1 MRLRSHPHFTFF
13 FFLLSLFLSSSSS
26 VIQDFIIF
34 HRRILHQPLF
44 SVGSSPPPGADTFLP
59 SPSPPAPDS
68 PVYPDPS
75 QPFFPEV
82 PSGPGQTA
90 DQNQQPTP
98 PSAPTNGSMS
108 IPTATQPAKPA
119 KKVAIA
125 ISVGIVTL
133 GMLSGLAFFLYR
145 HRVAKHPGETR
156 KRLVGGNSDRSQ
168 EDSRVPPSS
177 FLYIGTVEPSRR
189 SVGEVNGG
197 ANGSPYG
204 KLNSVRR
211 SDRYRPSPELQPL
224 PPLAKPLGLENSPTA
239 MPSPSSSSSD
249 EESQGTAFYT
259 PQGSTISNEE
269 SYYTPVSR
277 RVNGNL
283 VTQSR
288 NEMNGKTNSVP
299 CSKRTSPKTRILASS
314 PEMKHVI
321 IPSIKQQQQQPP
333 SPHPRSPPSLP
344 LQQPQGL
351 VPEPHETQEFTHA
364 KRPKFSSPP
373 PPPNMALLR
382 SISNNSSPQR
392 TKVPV
397 PPPPPPPPPM
407 PPPAAVKLSVPRSV
421 RNLKTDVTPKPA
433 QLLNKHESRTPS
445 PKNSAVSGAR
455 KSMEEVVSYK
465 GVSSSEKTDGDDM
478 DSAKPKLKPLHWDK
492 VRATSERATVWDQ
505 IKSSSFQ
512 LNEDMMETLF
522 GCNST
527 TAAPPKEPIRRSVLP
542 PVKQE
547 NRVFDPKKSQ
557 NIAILL
563 RALNVTR
570 DEVSEALLDG
580 NPESLGAE
588 LFETLVKMAPTKEEE
603 IKLREYSGD
612 VSKLGS
618 AERFLRTVLDIPFAF
633 KRVETM
639 LYRANFDTEVQYLR
653 KSFQTL
659 EEASDEL
666 KNSRLFLKLLEA
678 VLRTGN
684 RMNVG
689 TNRGDAKAFKLDT
702 LLKLVDIKGTDG
714 KTTLLHF
721 VVQEIIRSEG
731 AGTNSTDGNHE
742 NKMASNFKE
751 EDFRKQGLQV
761 VAGLSRDLSNV
772 KKAAG
777 MDSDVL
783 SSYVSKLETGL
794 EKVRS
799 VLQYEK
805 PDTSGNFFNSMKMFL
820 RDAEEEIAKI
830 KDDERKALLLV
841 KEVTEYFHGNATK
854 EEAHPLRIFMIVR
867 DFLSIL
873 DHVCKEVGLL
883 QDRTMVGAARSFRIS
898 ATASLPVLS
907 RYNVRQDG
915 SSDDESLAS

>member
-1 MRLRSHPHFTFF
+1 MRAHHLSLFF
-13 FFLLSLFLSSSSS
+13 ILLSLSTSITKSASSSSS
-26 VIQDFIIF
+26 SSSSPSPVI

-44 SVGSSPPPGADTFLP
+44 PVGSAPPPGADNSLP
-59 SPSPPAPDS
+59 PPPPDS
-68 PVYPDPS
+68 PVFSDPS

-82 PSGPGQTA
+82 PSGQTP
-90 DQNQQPTP
+90 DQNQQTTP
-98 PSAPTNGSMS
+98 PAASTNSS
-108 IPTATQPAKPA
+108 IPIPTATQPAKPA

-145 HRVAKHPGETR
+145 HRAKHPGETQ
-156 KRLVGGNSDRSQ
+156 KLVGGNSERFQ

-189 SVGEVNGG
+189 SVSEVNGG
-197 ANGSPYG
+197 ANGSPYH
-204 KLNSVRR
+204 KLNSLKR

-224 PPLAKPLGLENSPTA
+224 PPLAKPPTIENSPTA
-239 MPSPSSSSSD
+239 MSSSSSSSD
-249 EESQGTAFYT
+249 EESKGTAFYT

-277 RVNGNL
+277 PINSNSVTPARNEINGN
-283 VTQSR
+283 
-288 NEMNGKTNSVP
+288 TNSVP
-299 CSKRTSPKTRILASS
+299 RSKRISPKTRLLASS

-321 IPSIKQQQQQPP
+321 IPSIKKQQQQP
-333 SPHPRSPPSLP
+333 SPPPPPPPSLP

-351 VPEPHETQEFTHA
+351 VAEPHETQEITYA

-373 PPPNMALLR
+373 PPPNMTLLR
-382 SISNNSSPQR
+382 SISNNSSAQT
-392 TKVPV
+392 TKIQV
-397 PPPPPPPPPM
+397 PPPPPPP
-407 PPPAAVKLSVPRSV
+407 AAVGLSIPRSV
-421 RNLKTDVTPKPA
+421 RSLETNVSPKPA
-433 QLLNKHESRTPS
+433 QVFKKQESRTPC
-445 PKNSAVSGAR
+445 PKNSPGIETR
-455 KSMEEVVSYK
+455 KSMEEVNYK
-465 GVSSSEKTDGDDM
+465 GASSSEKTDGDDM

-492 VRATSERATVWDQ
+492 VRATSEKATV
-505 IKSSSFQ
+505 
-512 LNEDMMETLF
+512 LNEDIMETLF

-527 TAAPPKEPIRRSVLP
+527 NSVPKEPIRRSVLP
-542 PVKQE
+542 PVEQQ
-547 NRVFDPKKSQ
+547 NRVLDPKKSQ

-580 NPESLGAE
+580 NPESLGSE
-588 LFETLVKMAPTKEEE
+588 LLGTLVKMAPTKEEE
-603 IKLREYSGD
+603 IKLREYNGD
-612 VSKLGS
+612 ISKLGT
-618 AERFLRTVLDIPFAF
+618 AERFFKTVLDIPFAF
-633 KRVETM
+633 RRVEAM
-639 LYRANFDTEVQYLR
+639 LYRANFDTEVKYLR

-666 KNSRLFLKLLEA
+666 KHSRLFLKLLEA

-731 AGTNSTDGNHE
+731 AGTNSTNGNLE
-742 NKMASNFKE
+742 NKMSSNIKE
-751 EDFRKQGLQV
+751 DDFRKQGLQI
-761 VAGLSRDLSNV
+761 VAGLGRDLSNV

-777 MDSDVL
+777 MDSVVL
-783 SSYVSKLETGL
+783 SSYVSKLEMEL
-794 EKVRS
+794 EKVRL

-805 PDTSGNFFNSMKMFL
+805 PDMQGNFFNWMKMFL

-830 KDDERKALLLV
+830 KADERNALLLV
-841 KEVTEYFHGNATK
+841 KEVTEYFHGNAAK
-854 EEAHPLRIFMIVR
+854 EEAHPFRIFMIVR

-873 DHVCKEVGLL
+873 DHVCKEVGRM
-883 QDRTMVGAARSFRIS
+883 QDRTMVGSARSFQIS

-915 SSDDESLAS
+915 SSDDESLSP

>member
-1 MRLRSHPHFTFF
+1 MRVHHLSLFF
-13 FFLLSLFLSSSSS
+13 VLLSLFSSTTKSSSSP
-26 VIQDFIIF
+26 VIQDFI

-44 SVGSSPPPGADTFLP
+44 PVGSAPPPGTDNSLP
-59 SPSPPAPDS
+59 PPPPTPDS
-68 PVYPDPS
+68 PVFPDPS

-82 PSGPGQTA
+82 PSGQTP
-90 DQNQQPTP
+90 DQNQQTTP
-98 PSAPTNGSMS
+98 PAAPTNGSIP
-108 IPTATQPAKPA
+108 IPTATQPTKPA

-145 HRVAKHPGETR
+145 HRAKHPVETQ
-156 KRLVGGNSDRSQ
+156 KLVGGNSERFQ

-189 SVGEVNGG
+189 SVSEVNEG
-197 ANGSPYG
+197 ANGSPYH
-204 KLNSVRR
+204 KLNTVKR

-224 PPLAKPLGLENSPTA
+224 PPLAKPHTFENSPTA
-239 MPSPSSSSSD
+239 MSSSSD
-249 EESQGTAFYT
+249 EESRGTTAFYT

-269 SYYTPVSR
+269 SYYTPVARPINSNLVTPVR
-277 RVNGNL
+277 NEVNGN
-283 VTQSR
+283 
-288 NEMNGKTNSVP
+288 TNSVP
-299 CSKRTSPKTRILASS
+299 RSKRTSPKSRLLASS

-321 IPSIKQQQQQPP
+321 IPSIKQQQP
-333 SPHPRSPPSLP
+333 SPPLPPPPPSLP
-344 LQQPQGL
+344 LQQSL
-351 VPEPHETQEFTHA
+351 VAEPHETREFTYA

-397 PPPPPPPPPM
+397 PPPPPPPAPPS
-407 PPPAAVKLSVPRSV
+407 AAVGLSIPRTV
-421 RNLKTDVTPKPA
+421 RFSETNVSTKPA
-433 QLLNKHESRTPS
+433 QVLKNKESWTPS
-445 PKNSAVSGAR
+445 PKNSPGSGTR
-455 KSMEEVVSYK
+455 KSMEDVNFKVA
-465 GVSSSEKTDGDDM
+465 SSSEKTDGDDM
-478 DSAKPKLKPLHWDK
+478 DSAKPKLSLCTGTKYEQPRREL
-492 VRATSERATVWDQ
+492 
-505 IKSSSFQ
+505 Q

-527 TAAPPKEPIRRSVLP
+527 NSIPKEPIRRSVLP
-542 PVKQE
+542 PVEQE
-547 NRVFDPKKSQ
+547 NRVLDPKKSQ

-570 DEVSEALLDG
+570 DEVSDALLDG

-612 VSKLGS
+612 ISKLGT
-618 AERFLRTVLDIPFAF
+618 AERFLKTVLDIPFAF
-633 KRVETM
+633 RRVEAM
-639 LYRANFDTEVQYLR
+639 LYRANFDTEVKYLR

-721 VVQEIIRSEG
+721 VVQEIIRSED
-731 AGTNSTDGNHE
+731 AGTNSTNGNLE
-742 NKMASNFKE
+742 NKMTSNNKE
-751 EDFRKQGLQV
+751 DDFRKQGLQV

-783 SSYVSKLETGL
+783 SSYVSKLEMGL
-794 EKVRS
+794 EKVRL
-799 VLQYEK
+799 VLQYDK
-805 PDTSGNFFNSMKMFL
+805 PDMQGNFFNSMKMFL
-820 RDAEEEIAKI
+820 RDAEKEIAKI
-830 KDDERKALLLV
+830 KADERKALLLV
-841 KEVTEYFHGNATK
+841 KEVTEYFHGNAAK
-854 EEAHPLRIFMIVR
+854 EEAHPFRIFMIVR

-873 DHVCKEVGLL
+873 DHVCKEVGRM
-883 QDRTMVGAARSFRIS
+883 QDRTMVGSARSFRIS

-907 RYNVRQDG
+907 RYNLRQDG
-915 SSDDESLAS
+915 SSDDESLSP

>member
-1 MRLRSHPHFTFF
+1 MRAHHLSIFCI
-13 FFLLSLFLSSSSS
+13 LLSLSTSTTKSSSSS
-26 VIQDFIIF
+26 QDFIT

-44 SVGSSPPPGADTFLP
+44 PAGSAPPPGTDNSLSPPP
-59 SPSPPAPDS
+59 PPPPPPPDS
-68 PVYPDPS
+68 PVFPDPS

-82 PSGPGQTA
+82 PSGQTP
-90 DQNQQPTP
+90 DQNQQTTP
-98 PSAPTNGSMS
+98 PAAPSNGSIP

-125 ISVGIVTL
+125 LSVGIVTL

-145 HRVAKHPGETR
+145 HRAKHPGETQ
-156 KRLVGGNSDRSQ
+156 KLVGGNSERFQ

-189 SVGEVNGG
+189 SASEVNG
-197 ANGSPYG
+197 ANVSPYH
-204 KLNSVRR
+204 KLNSVKR

-224 PPLAKPLGLENSPTA
+224 PPLAKPPALENSPTA
-239 MPSPSSSSSD
+239 MSSSSSSSD

-277 RVNGNL
+277 PVNSNL
-283 VTQSR
+283 VTPVR
-288 NEMNGKTNSVP
+288 NELNGNTNSVP
-299 CSKRTSPKTRILASS
+299 RSKRTSPKSRLLASS

-321 IPSIKQQQQQPP
+321 IPSIKQLQHQP
-333 SPHPRSPPSLP
+333 SPPPPPPPLHP
-344 LQQPQGL
+344 QQPQVL
-351 VPEPHETQEFTHA
+351 VVEPNETQEITAA

-382 SISNNSSPQR
+382 SISNNSPPQR
-392 TKVPV
+392 TKA
-397 PPPPPPPPPM
+397 PPPPPPPPPPGPRP
-407 PPPAAVKLSVPRSV
+407 PPPAALGLSIPRTARSLETNV
-421 RNLKTDVTPKPA
+421 SPKPA
-433 QLLNKHESRTPS
+433 QVLKKQESWTAS
-445 PKNSAVSGAR
+445 PKNSPGGGTR
-455 KSMEEVVSYK
+455 KSTEEVNHK
-465 GVSSSEKTDGDDM
+465 GASSSEKTDKDDM

-505 IKSSSFQ
+505 LKSSSFQ

-527 TAAPPKEPIRRSVLP
+527 NSAPKEPIRRSVLP
-542 PVKQE
+542 PVEQE
-547 NRVFDPKKSQ
+547 NRVLDPKKSQ

-588 LFETLVKMAPTKEEE
+588 LLETLVKMAPTKEEE
-603 IKLREYSGD
+603 IKLREYGGD
-612 VSKLGS
+612 ISKLGS
-618 AERFLRTVLDIPFAF
+618 AERFLKAVLDIPFAF
-633 KRVETM
+633 RRVEAM
-639 LYRANFDTEVQYLR
+639 LYRANFDTEVKYLR

-659 EEASDEL
+659 EEASEEL

-689 TNRGDAKAFKLDT
+689 TNRGDAKAFKLET

-731 AGTNSTDGNHE
+731 AGTNSTDENVE
-742 NKMASNFKE
+742 NKMSSSFKE
-751 EDFRKQGLQV
+751 DDFRKQGLQV

-783 SSYVSKLETGL
+783 SSYVSKLEMGL
-794 EKVRS
+794 EKVRL
-799 VLQYEK
+799 VLQYER
-805 PDTSGNFFNSMKMFL
+805 PDMQGNFFNSMKMFL

-830 KDDERKALLLV
+830 KADEIKALLLV
-841 KEVTEYFHGNATK
+841 KEVTEYFHGNAAK
-854 EEAHPLRIFMIVR
+854 EEAHPFRIFMIVR

-873 DHVCKEVGLL
+873 DHVCKEVGRM
-883 QDRTMVGAARSFRIS
+883 QDRTMVGSARSFRIS

-915 SSDDESLAS
+915 SSDDESLSP